1 MSFLKKRKPAA
12 VRNDAPALPPK
23 LSRLLHLATGLALT
37 LGVLL
42 LVAALASYSPDDN
55 AWSHSADLPYTHN
68 WMGAPGAWLSDI
80 LLFVFG
86 LSAWWLPLYAA
97 LMVWFGQR
105 DDERFSPE
113 LLSWAGLAVYGGF
126 TVLLLSSSAF
136 EAIRLYSL
144 DVALPLSAGGI
155 VGDMLGKTLHRALG
169 FNGASLLLMV
179 AMLVGFSAFTHVSW
193 LNLMEAIGA
202 GVEYLALAVRRL
214 WQRSLGE
221 EMLDTPHAGSSVS

>member
-1 MSFLKKRKPAA
+1 MMPQRC
-12 VRNDAPALPPK
+12 PK

-68 WMGAPGAWLSDI
+68 WMGAPGCLAVRHPAVCIWPVSLVAAAVCRAD
-80 LLFVFG
+80 G
-86 LSAWWLPLYAA
+86 LVWPATTSAFRP
-97 LMVWFGQR
+97 
-105 DDERFSPE
+105 SCS
-113 LLSWAGLAVYGGF
+113 SWAGLAVYGGF

-144 DVALPLSAGGI
+144 DVALPLSAGRI

-179 AMLVGFSAFTHVSW
+179 AMLVGF
-193 LNLMEAIGA
+193 
-202 GVEYLALAVRRL
+202 
-214 WQRSLGE
+214 
-221 EMLDTPHAGSSVS
+221 PHSPMCRG